1 MAPTGPIN
9 GAKPNKGV
17 ASNKDVRQE
26 AAKTATSQT
35 TRAAQP
41 EAQSQ
46 SATVA
51 STLSENRKVLE
62 NAREQASQ
70 IDDRMIED
78 LRKAIAEGRFSVD
91 PHALADR
98 IIDDATGADDLFPS
112 ELLDG
117 TRGDAV
123 ED

>member
-17 ASNKDVRQE
+17 ASNNVRQE

-62 NAREQASQ
+62 NAREQARQ

-78 LRKAIAEGRFSVD
+78 LCKAISEGRFSVD
-91 PHALADR
+91 PHALAER
-98 IIDDATGADDLFPS
+98 IANDAAGADDLFPS